1 VDVKAFLR
9 YWAPIIV
16 WATLIFAGSTDLMS
30 AEHTSRFI
38 EPFLRWLHPG
48 ISPGPLAT
56 AQFYIRKA
64 GHVSEYAVL
73 AALFYR
79 ALVNTLCAGRAV
91 AAAAI
96 VLLFCAAYAASDEF
110 HQSFVPSRTASAR
123 DVAIDVSGALLAV
136 CLYSAFCLG
145 RQVTNRSATVQL

>member
-1 VDVKAFLR
+1 MNVKAFLR
-9 YWAPIIV
+9 YWAPIII
-16 WATLIFAGSTDLMS
+16 WMALIFAASTDLMS

-38 EPFLRWLHPG
+38 EPFLRWLRPG
-48 ISPGPLAT
+48 ISPDTIAR
-56 AQFYIRKA
+56 AHFYIRKA
-64 GHVSEYAVL
+64 AHVSEYAVL

-110 HQSFVPSRTASAR
+110 HQSFIPSRTASAR

-136 CLYSAFCLG
+136 CLYSVICLG
-145 RQVTNRSATVQL
+145 RQTSGEAVVES